1 MAPQWNEYDY
11 AKEFDGNLN
20 GQVEPVPAR
29 VTTRLR
35 MMGADAAR
43 EIRMYSASH
52 KVPLYAFQVGGN
64 KDLPMHPSL
73 EATGR
78 HFFTFE

>member
-11 AKEFDGNLN
+11 AKEFDGKLQ

-29 VTTRLR
+29 ITTRLR
-35 MMGADAAR
+35 TMGADATR

-52 KVPLYAFQVGGN
+52 KVPLYAFQTGS
-64 KDLPMHPSL
+64 DLPINTSL